1 MQYCVIFECILRYVL
16 EYTDFF
22 NVIVGSNRTF
32 TEGMYFNISHKRQ
45 KQSSLKSNYEVL
57 QGN

>member
-1 MQYCVIFECILRYVL
+1 MQFCVIFDCILRYVL
-16 EYTDFF
+16 EYTDFL
-22 NVIVGSNRTF
+22 NVKVGSKKTF
-32 TEGMYFNISHKRQ
+32 TEGMDFNISHKRQ